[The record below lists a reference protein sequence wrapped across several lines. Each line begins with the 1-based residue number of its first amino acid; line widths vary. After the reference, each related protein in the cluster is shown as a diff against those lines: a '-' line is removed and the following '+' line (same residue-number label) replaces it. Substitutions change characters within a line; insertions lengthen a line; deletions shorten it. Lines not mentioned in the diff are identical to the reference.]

1 MFSETNRNKPDGG
14 HGKSLLGRALVYTVG
29 WKDHGDPTASS
40 GLRALEPQGHVILA
54 WWVGAGS

>member
-14 HGKSLLGRALVYTVG
+14 HGKGLLGRALVYTVG
-29 WKDHGDPTASS
+29 WKDHGGPTASS

-54 WWVGAGS
+54 